1 MKVGIWHWWEWAE
14 RTGFWVNRVKILDL
28 LPRERVG
35 FYFTVTCH
43 PHLLSHQA
51 SVLIGWWEFRGLSQG
66 QNSILYT
73 PFWLPWVANSGRCA
87 SGQLAVIFPSW
98 HGNSHEVWPIY
109 RKRVGDL
116 IQNQIAR
123 WIIILLT
130 WWLYLAFTF
139 KRWYF
144 IRWQVSVPLL
154 PPMSLRSKGIFPGVE
169 SRTGGC
175 HLPSY
180 PCQSPLPWGGGGG
193 VGPVL

>member
-14 RTGFWVNRVKILDL
+14 RTGFWVNRVKILEL
-28 LPRERVG
+28 FPRERVG
-35 FYFTVTCH
+35 VYFTMTCQ

-51 SVLIGWWEFRGLSQG
+51 SVLIGWWEFRGSSQG

-73 PFWLPWVANSGRCA
+73 PFWLPWVANSDHCA

-98 HGNSHEVWPIY
+98 HGNSHEVEPIY
-109 RKRVGDL
+109 RKSSGWSDL
-116 IQNQIAR
+116 ESITR
-123 WIIILLT
+123 WIILLT
-130 WWLYLAFTF
+130 SWLYLAFTF

-144 IRWQVSVPLL
+144 IRWQVSGPLL
-154 PPMSLRSKGIFPGVE
+154 PHTSLRSKGIFTGAE

-180 PCQSPLPWGGGGG
+180 AC
-193 VGPVL
+193 